1 MTSLEDIRAFLMSK
15 YGLPVLQ
22 VAAIGGSG
30 TWAEDMDSTG
40 GEPFPE
46 MLSCV
51 EPGGIAHFDEVE
63 TPFFVIPWVRIIN
76 VAGHPV
82 FFTRMHGWNPWKLG
96 TEAFEATKGVF
107 WLLHKL
113 GVQQVVTVASVGGI
127 RAQPGDLVIPD
138 DLVLNDPAK
147 LAVSDFAGAMHL
159 PVWVRMDGILCPRLG
174 KTFADA
180 VTEVRDSEDHKL
192 GTLIEGGVHHVT
204 PPGVFETPPE
214 IRIIRDIDPFA
225 VVVGQSL
232 YEAAFA
238 RVCGMCMSALNNVA
252 NYAAGLTGP
261 EGEAWSETEGG
272 MEQYYRDCAEPMALI
287 LWRALEKIVVQRRVC
302 DCRAIAEDVD
312 FSFIPW
318 RR

>member
-1 MTSLEDIRAFLMSK
+1 MISLEDIRAFLVSE

-30 TWAEDMDSTG
+30 TWAEDMNPTEG
-40 GEPFPE
+40 KPFPE

-51 EPGGIAHFDEVE
+51 KRGWVTHFDEVE
-63 TPFFVIPWVRIIN
+63 TPFVVIPWVRIID
-76 VAGHPV
+76 VAGHPIV
-82 FFTRMHGWNPWKLG
+82 FTRMHGWDSWRLG

-113 GVQQVVTVASVGGI
+113 DVQQVVTVASVGGI

-138 DLVLNDPAK
+138 DLVLNNPAK
-147 LAVSDFAGAMHL
+147 LAVSDFAGKL
-159 PVWVRMDGILCPRLG
+159 GLTVWKRMDGILCPRLG
-174 KTFADA
+174 EILADA
-180 VTEVRDSEDHKL
+180 VTEVRDNGEYEL

-204 PPGVFETPPE
+204 PPGVFETPAE
-214 IRIIRDIDPFA
+214 IRIMRDTDPLA

-238 RVCGMCMSALNNVA
+238 QVCGMCMGALNNVA

-261 EGEAWSETEGG
+261 EGEAWSEAEGG
-272 MEQYYRDCAEPMALI
+272 MGQLYRNCAEPMALI
-287 LWRALEKIVVQRRVC
+287 LWHALEKIVVQERVC